1 MLFFR
6 FLNLGNRKIL
16 GTDAFCWIV
25 KLLYKNTLKFEINLL
40 FYIKVLCINNTLLV
54 QHTLEIFAFKILI
67 DLLIV
72 IFWLVVLTFIK
83 FLRHLLFPKFDQQYC
98 KLHTAEVEYSAME
111 GKKGIRFLPRS
122 GVCQKDA
129 ITASRG
135 TGKPLQEA
143 PSLQCEKWQNRAQC
157 LQIKDVKWGLTK
169 AS

>member
-16 GTDAFCWIV
+16 GTDAFCCIV
-25 KLLYKNTLKFEINLL
+25 KLLFKNTLKFEIN

-54 QHTLEIFAFKILI
+54 QHTLEMFAFKRLI
-67 DLLIV
+67 DLLILS
-72 IFWLVVLTFIK
+72 FFDWSFIK

-143 PSLQCEKWQNRAQC
+143 PSLQCEK
-157 LQIKDVKWGLTK
+157 
-169 AS
+169 